1 MIGSGLKKLAL
12 ENGMKVD
19 KGVAY
24 GSLRGYAAT
33 LSEGSGYKQISV
45 TTKFSDTERLNA
57 LQAKLNG
64 RDISRELRVRSL
76 TLAPNGICI
85 IFNDTVGTMKKIQEF
100 IDWFFP
106 LLDESSASG
115 AAVCTECGM
124 PITAGRWVL
133 IDGTAFYLHDSCAE
147 RVKQSLSV
155 QEQERMDNDS
165 GSYLTGLLGALA
177 GSALGAVVWAV
188 VLCVGYVASLVGL
201 LIGWL
206 AEKGY
211 NLLRGKQGKAKIAIL
226 VLVIVLGVIAGTLG
240 GYVLSF
246 VMLIAEDG
254 SGLTYGDIPM
264 LMQFLLSED
273 EYRGEVISTVLQG
286 LLFAALGAAALLIQE
301 NKKVSGT
308 KVVDLK

>member
-147 RVKQSLSV
+147 RAKQSLSA

-226 VLVIVLGVIAGTLG
+226 ILVIVLGVIAGTLG